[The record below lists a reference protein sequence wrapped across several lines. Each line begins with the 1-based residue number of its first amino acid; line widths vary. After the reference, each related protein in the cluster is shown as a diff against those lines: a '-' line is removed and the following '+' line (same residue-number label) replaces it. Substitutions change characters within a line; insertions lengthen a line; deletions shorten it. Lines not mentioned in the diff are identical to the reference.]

1 MFQSMRDK
9 ALSQGAK
16 IAINTQMEDYGKVQS
31 LYLDS
36 KKKSIDLEVML
47 AGEIETLSVHINHY
61 ELSEINGHHQLK
73 VNSVTTSRS
82 WVNTLITSYLEG
94 KSFDVPVEYVK
105 MIKAVI

>member
-36 KKKSIDLEVML
+36 KKKSIDLELML
-47 AGEIETLSVHINHY
+47 AGEIETLSVHINNY
-61 ELSEINGHHQLK
+61 ELVEINGHHQLK
-73 VNSVTTSRS
+73 VNGVTSSRS
-82 WVNTLITSYLEG
+82 WVNTLIASYLEG